1 MSENTL
7 LKLPREVRDMI
18 YTNVVHGLKFNFI
31 NPEASVPDCV
41 GMFAHCK
48 PEHRHPQYA
57 GLLLA
62 SKDTSAEIQEV
73 LYKEGVFWA
82 YLSECEVYRLPPP
95 SRDIFAR
102 FQKVNLYLDVGNPSR
117 VPTISG
123 SPRYMRPA
131 LEGIPT
137 FSFSPAHYRQ
147 WLNLFGGSRNIRKL
161 CRITILNISPTTDNL
176 NQTRDFQQFL
186 EVCKTFVGFEIVILE
201 LGREGSGIATGPIRD
216 AEYAG
221 EGFEALK
228 KRLHT
233 ELEPFLG
240 HCIYYD
246 RDVSCCLEFRPRTD
260 APIEPG
266 CEPYTVELDD

>member
-1 MSENTL
+1 
-7 LKLPREVRDMI
+7 MI
-18 YTNVVHGLKFNFI
+18 YTNVVHGLEFNFI
-31 NPEASVPDCV
+31 DPKATFRDCV
-41 GMFAHCK
+41 GMFAHCMS
-48 PEHRHPQYA
+48 EHRHPPYA

-62 SKDTSAEIQEV
+62 SKVLSAEIQEV

-82 YLSECEVYRLPPP
+82 YLNEHEVCRFSPP
-95 SRDIFAR
+95 SPDIFAR
-102 FQKVNLYLDVGNPSR
+102 FQKVNLYLDVSIPSR
-117 VPTISG
+117 APTFSG

-131 LEGIPT
+131 LEESLP
-137 FSFSPAHYRQ
+137 FSCLPNHYRQ
-147 WLNLFGGSRNIRKL
+147 WLNLFGGSKNHRKL
-161 CRITILNISPTTDNL
+161 CRITISNISPTTDNL
-176 NQTRDFQQFL
+176 NHTRDFQQFL
-186 EVCKTFVGFEIVILE
+186 EACKTFVGFEVVILE
-201 LGREGSGIATGPIRD
+201 LGREYNRIATGPIRD
-216 AEYAG
+216 PDYAG

-266 CEPYTVELDD
+266 CAPYTVELDE